1 MIEARMDP
9 VSGIIVGLA
18 VLASLGAGFG
28 VGRATA
34 PGDAEEMAEVRG
46 LVEAQG
52 QTLERVAEAAGRP
65 VVIDAEIRDKL
76 AETPPAC
83 IAEPLGLACQV
94 QACWQ
99 YGQSAAQRPECRAIE
114 AAYLASKACPEP
126 AP

>member
-1 MIEARMDP
+1 MDP
-9 VSGIIVGLA
+9 ITGIVVGLA

-34 PGDAEEMAEVRG
+34 PGDAEELAEVKG

-52 QTLERVAEAAGRP
+52 ATLSEVAEAAGRP

-99 YGQSAAQRPECRAIE
+99 YGQSAAQRPECGDIQD
-114 AAYLASKACPEP
+114 AYLASKACPEP